1 MPVKV
6 RIPTPLQGLTG
17 GAAEVNAEGKTVREL
32 IEDLEQRYTGIKARL
47 CDENGELRR
56 FINIFVNDEDI
67 RFLQGLDT
75 ELKEGDEV
83 SIVPAIAGGCKNS

>member
-32 IEDLEQRYTGIKARL
+32 IEDLEQR
-47 CDENGELRR
+47 R
-56 FINIFVNDEDI
+56 F
-67 RFLQGLDT
+67 
-75 ELKEGDEV
+75 
-83 SIVPAIAGGCKNS
+83 